1 MSSSCKGTVNPSLK
15 IFDLISFHSRLSV
28 SSNYI
33 MMTSLQ
39 RIGGLGYVQKVLTG
53 HALQRAP
60 FVWPVCVLLCV
71 GVAHSLRQ
79 GNPNKSNPFLS
90 RFVAM
95 PPLDSLTKMQT
106 VEIKLNSF
114 LLKQNPFEYRFFL
127 SRCVCVCAV
136 LCVCFEPKRTCQM
149 INHFMSAFN
158 TFPVAFALGCVSL
171 SPCHPVTLASST
183 SLHLSCL
190 FHELIFLLFSSV

>member
-1 MSSSCKGTVNPSLK
+1 MSSSCKGTLNPSLK

-39 RIGGLGYVQKVLTG
+39 RIGGLGYVQKILTG
-53 HALQRAP
+53 HASQCAP
-60 FVWPVCVLLCV
+60 FVWPLCVRVCV
-71 GVAHSLRQ
+71 GVAHSLRP

-90 RFVAM
+90 RFVPT

-127 SRCVCVCAV
+127 SRCECVCTVCVF
-136 LCVCFEPKRTCQM
+136 VCFEPKRTCQM
-149 INHFMSAFN
+149 INHFVSAFN
-158 TFPVAFALGCVSL
+158 TFPVAFALGCVSVSL
-171 SPCHPVTLASST
+171 PATL
-183 SLHLSCL
+183 
-190 FHELIFLLFSSV
+190 

>member
-1 MSSSCKGTVNPSLK
+1 
-15 IFDLISFHSRLSV
+15 
-28 SSNYI
+28 
-33 MMTSLQ
+33 MMTTLQ

-79 GNPNKSNPFLS
+79 GNPNKSNPFES

-127 SRCVCVCAV
+127 SRCVCVC
-136 LCVCFEPKRTCQM
+136 CV
-149 INHFMSAFN
+149 
-158 TFPVAFALGCVSL
+158 VCVFR
-171 SPCHPVTLASST
+171 AQA
-183 SLHLSCL
+183 HLPND
-190 FHELIFLLFSSV
+190 

>member
-1 MSSSCKGTVNPSLK
+1 MSSSCKGSLNPSLK

-33 MMTSLQ
+33 MKTSLQ

-53 HALQRAP
+53 HASQCAP
-60 FVWPVCVLLCV
+60 FVWPVCV

-90 RFVAM
+90 RFVPT

-127 SRCVCVCAV
+127 SRCVCECVCAV
-136 LCVCFEPKRTCQM
+136 CVCVFRAQ
-149 INHFMSAFN
+149 A
-158 TFPVAFALGCVSL
+158 
-171 SPCHPVTLASST
+171 
-183 SLHLSCL
+183 HLPND
-190 FHELIFLLFSSV
+190 

>member
-1 MSSSCKGTVNPSLK
+1 MSSSCKGTLNPSLK

-127 SRCVCVCAV
+127 SRCVCVCVSSPSAPAKWLII
-136 LCVCFEPKRTCQM
+136 LCLPLTPSPSPLL
-149 INHFMSAFN
+149 SA
-158 TFPVAFALGCVSL
+158 VSL
-171 SPCHPVTLASST
+171 SLSLHPSPCHPVTLASST

>member
-1 MSSSCKGTVNPSLK
+1 MSSSCKGTLNPSLK

-39 RIGGLGYVQKVLTG
+39 RIGGLGYVQKVLSG
-53 HALQRAP
+53 HASRRAP
-60 FVWPVCVLLCV
+60 FVWPVCV

-90 RFVAM
+90 RFVPM

-127 SRCVCVCAV
+127 SRCVCVC
-136 LCVCFEPKRTCQM
+136 VCFEPKRTCQM
-149 INHFMSAFN
+149 INHFVSAFN

-171 SPCHPVTLASST
+171 HPSPCHPVTLASST

-190 FHELIFLLFSSV
+190 LHELIFLLFSSV